1 MDKEINLKPVWNAVL
16 EVYQEVAKICDRHH
30 LRYYLTDGSA
40 IGAVRHHGF
49 IPWDDDF
56 DMSMPRPDYEKFIE
70 YAKTELP
77 AHLKFLDWRNTPE
90 IGYIFGKVQETRREK
105 VEAVE
110 RQCGYMLSSGVYVD
124 ILPIDGYPM
133 NALERGWIRSYTKI
147 LRALWR
153 ARFSVFA
160 NQSTRGKMLCCLGW
174 IYAICMPWIRK
185 PQDVMRRCEAI
196 QKRHGFDESEFTG
209 RASVY
214 LSGLNRPPLPKQW
227 WGEAVWMEFNGIKVP
242 LPHDYDSY
250 LRFYYGD
257 YMKLPPKDRQ
267 SPSHEYKYRCAWW
280 LGPTKEAQ

>member
-1 MDKEINLKPVWNAVL
+1 MAKVNLKPVWNAVL

-77 AHLKFLDWRNTPE
+77 PHLKFLDWRNTPE

-110 RQCGYMLSSGVYVD
+110 RECGYMLSSGLYVD
-124 ILPIDGYPM
+124 ILPVDGYPM
-133 NALERGWIRSYTKI
+133 NGVERFWIRAYTSI

-153 ARFSVFA
+153 ARFGVFK
-160 NQSTRGKMLCCLGW
+160 NQTARGKMLCFLGW
-174 IYAICMPWIRK
+174 LYALFMPWIRK
-185 PQDVMRRCEAI
+185 PQDVMRRCENI
-196 QKRHGFDESEFTG
+196 QKRHKFDESEFTG

-214 LSGLNRPPLPKQW
+214 LSGLNRPPLPKKW
-227 WGEAVWMEFNGIKVP
+227 WGEAVWMDFDGLRVP
-242 LPHDYDSY
+242 LPQDFDSY

-257 YMKLPPKDRQ
+257 YMKLPPEASQ
-267 SPSHEYKYRCAWW
+267 HPSHEYKYRCAWW
-280 LGPTKEAQ
+280 LGPTA